1 MYALNL
7 GPDGRCLSAA
17 PANLAPIG
25 AVLGPYLPEGNL
37 YEYRYENG
45 AYIHD
50 PLPKPEVVEMVTISA
65 DEFAVL
71 QEKAAAHDILTEG
84 VTSE

>member
-25 AVLGPYLPEGNL
+25 ATLVPYLPDGNL
-37 YEYRYENG
+37 YDYRYKEG
-45 AYIHD
+45 IYIYD
-50 PLPKPEVVEMVTISA
+50 PVHKSEPAEVASDEVTTA
-65 DEFAVL
+65 DM
-71 QEKAAAHDILTEG
+71 AAAILEG
-84 VTSE
+84 VNDV

>member
-25 AVLGPYLPEGNL
+25 ATLVPYLPDGNL
-37 YEYRYENG
+37 YDYRYVNG
-45 AYIHD
+45 TYLYEPVSASEPAAGVVSD
-50 PLPKPEVVEMVTISA
+50 EVTTA
-65 DEFAVL
+65 DM
-71 QEKAAAHDILTEG
+71 AAAILEG
-84 VTSE
+84 VNDV

>member
-25 AVLGPYLPEGNL
+25 ATLVPYLPEGNL
-37 YEYRYENG
+37 YDYRYVEGN
-45 AYIHD
+45 YIYD
-50 PLPKPEVVEMVTISA
+50 PVPKSEPAAGVVSDEATTA
-65 DEFAVL
+65 DM
-71 QEKAAAHDILTEG
+71 AAAILEG
-84 VTSE
+84 VNDV

>member
-25 AVLGPYLPEGNL
+25 ATLVPYLPDGNL
-37 YEYRYENG
+37 YDYRYKEG
-45 AYIHD
+45 IYIYD
-50 PLPKPEVVEMVTISA
+50 PVPESESEPAEVASDEVTTA
-65 DEFAVL
+65 DM
-71 QEKAAAHDILTEG
+71 AAAILEG
-84 VTSE
+84 VNDV